1 MLDFAHGILR
11 HRKMILITFVIA
23 IVLGSFLALKVPV
36 NYDLSTYLP
45 ENTESTRAL
54 KEVKDLFGDALPN
67 LDIILEDC
75 DLADVLTAKKK
86 IAADPDVV
94 SVQWLDDVADVTQPL
109 ELLAP
114 EYLDNF
120 YKDGTARLV
129 VALGGKDFR
138 HSLERIRRNL
148 DQSPAKPVRLRG
160 EAVGV
165 ARAAVSASS
174 EVSHVFMIAVPMT
187 FAILFLVT
195 SSWFE
200 PILFMLTIFA
210 AIPLNLGTNIFLG
223 SVSFITQSVGAILQL
238 AVSMDYSIFLLNH
251 FGRFRRE
258 GDKVEDAMAK
268 AIAKSFSAVTAS
280 ALTTVFGFIVLVF
293 MQFRIGP
300 DLGIVLAKGILF
312 SLLSVLFLLP
322 SLTLLSVKWVD
333 RLTHRSFLPRMEA
346 LRSFA
351 RFAVRLGPLLMI
363 VVLITTLPL
372 IKAKNANHFL
382 YGMGSFP
389 EGSQEYEDRR
399 IISQHFGEMQDL
411 ILLVPQGDP
420 ASEQLLHQDLEK
432 LPYVKSV
439 ISYDGMVGYQIPEEA
454 VPKEALN
461 QLKSGELSRF
471 IVRAALPEEGP
482 LTFQAAEELRALSAK
497 YYGGEA
503 RWAGAPF
510 SLLDM
515 RDTIQADDVIV
526 NGLALLSI
534 GLVLFFSFR
543 SFSLPF
549 ILIFSIEYA
558 IWCNLA
564 IPYFQQESLSYIGY
578 LVISTIQL
586 GATVDYAILS
596 AQYYLDFRR
605 RLEPR
610 EAAVE
615 AVSMALPAITPPAL
629 ILSVMGF
636 ILAHFSTIPVVSG
649 LGRVLG
655 QGALLSLATVIFLLP
670 SFLRYLDPLIRRSN
684 LPASFKLRKR
694 ERSDRQE

>member
-11 HRKMILITFVIA
+11 HRKLILITFVIA

-75 DLADVLTAKKK
+75 DLADVLTAKQK

-148 DQSPAKPVRLRG
+148 DQSLAKPVRLRG

-268 AIAKSFSAVTAS
+268 AIAQSFSAVTAS

-333 RLTHRSFLPRMEA
+333 RLTHRSFLPRVEA

-411 ILLVPQGDP
+411 ILLVPQGDA

-684 LPASFKLRKR
+684 LPASFTLRKR
-694 ERSDRQE
+694 ERSNRQE

>member
-1 MLDFAHGILR
+1 MLDFARGILR
-11 HRKMILITFVIA
+11 HRKLILITFVIA
-23 IVLGSFLALKVPV
+23 LVLGSFLALKVPV

-75 DLADVLTAKKK
+75 DLADVLTAKKL

-109 ELLAP
+109 ELLSP
-114 EYLDNF
+114 DYLENF
-120 YKDGTARLV
+120 YNNGTARLV

-148 DQSPAKPVRLRG
+148 DQSLAKPVRLRG
-160 EAVGV
+160 EAVGI

-258 GDKVEDAMAK
+258 GDGVEDAMAK

-322 SLTLLSVKWVD
+322 SLTLFSLKWVD
-333 RLTHRSFLPRMEA
+333 RLTHRSFLPRVEA

-351 RFAVRLGPLLMI
+351 CFAVKLGPLLMI
-363 VVLITTLPL
+363 VVLITVLPL

-389 EGSQEYEDRR
+389 KGSKEYEDRR
-399 IISQHFGEMQDL
+399 IINEHFGEMQDL
-411 ILLVPQGDP
+411 ILLVPQGDA

-461 QLKSGELSRF
+461 QLKSGQLSRF

-482 LTFQAAEELRALSAK
+482 QTFQAAEELRALSTK
-497 YYGGEA
+497 YYDGEA

-549 ILIFSIEYA
+549 ILIFCIEYA

-564 IPYFQQESLSYIGY
+564 IPYFRQESLSYIGY

-596 AQYYLDFRR
+596 AQYYQEFRR
-605 RLEPR
+605 RLNPR

-615 AVSMALPAITPPAL
+615 AVSMALPAITPPAF
-629 ILSVMGF
+629 ILSAMGF

-670 SFLRYLDPLIRRSN
+670 SFLRYLDPLIRRTY
-684 LPASFKLRKR
+684 LPSSFRLRKC
-694 ERSDRQE
+694 ERPTRQD

>member
-11 HRKMILITFVIA
+11 HRKLILITFVIA

-67 LDIILEDC
+67 LDIILEDF

-411 ILLVPQGDP
+411 ILLVPQGDA

-636 ILAHFSTIPVVSG
+636 ILARFSTIPVVSG

-684 LPASFKLRKR
+684 LPASFTLRKR

>member
-11 HRKMILITFVIA
+11 HRKLILITFVIA

-86 IAADPDVV
+86 IVADPDVV

-148 DQSPAKPVRLRG
+148 DQSLAKPVRLRG

-333 RLTHRSFLPRMEA
+333 RLTHRSFLPRVEA

-351 RFAVRLGPLLMI
+351 RFAVKLGPLLMI

-411 ILLVPQGDP
+411 ILLVPQGDA

-636 ILAHFSTIPVVSG
+636 ILARFSTIPVVSG

-684 LPASFKLRKR
+684 LPASFTLRKR

>member
-1 MLDFAHGILR
+1 
-11 HRKMILITFVIA
+11 
-23 IVLGSFLALKVPV
+23 
-36 NYDLSTYLP
+36 
-45 ENTESTRAL
+45 
-54 KEVKDLFGDALPN
+54 
-67 LDIILEDC
+67 
-75 DLADVLTAKKK
+75 
-86 IAADPDVV
+86 
-94 SVQWLDDVADVTQPL
+94 
-109 ELLAP
+109 
-114 EYLDNF
+114 
-120 YKDGTARLV
+120 
-129 VALGGKDFR
+129 
-138 HSLERIRRNL
+138 
-148 DQSPAKPVRLRG
+148 
-160 EAVGV
+160 
-165 ARAAVSASS
+165 
-174 EVSHVFMIAVPMT
+174 MIAVPMT

-411 ILLVPQGDP
+411 ILLVPQGDA

-684 LPASFKLRKR
+684 LPASFTLRKR